1 MSTRQ
6 PSARRS
12 NTLPTVAA
20 GVVLLLVAA
29 VVAFFLLRGGKPA
42 AVSSPQPS
50 ASAQPTP
57 TLNEALLNRRLTVL
71 VIGTDVNKARAAKSE
86 SANTDSLMLVSI
98 SAGQKSVL
106 LVSVPRDT
114 VDVPLPD
121 GGVWAQKINA
131 IFIEKGVDALVGGMR
146 ELFGVPIDGYVKVD
160 MDDFQS
166 LVDAVDGVDV
176 NPEKPLDDLKLGLKL
191 DAGKQHLDAETAL
204 KYVRTRVDQD
214 YGRAARQQEVLL
226 ALVGKLVDPKTK
238 VDLAMLLDGLKSLET
253 DLPLEDLP
261 TLVEIARR
269 SEHADVTRQVLQPP
283 DFITFEG
290 DRGDGRGY
298 ILQPDVEK
306 IRAFVQGKVGK

>member
-1 MSTRQ
+1 MSNRQ

-12 NTLPTVAA
+12 NTVPTVVA
-20 GVVLLLVAA
+20 GVVLLLIAA
-29 VVAFFLLRGGKPA
+29 VAAFFLLRGGRPA

-50 ASAQPTP
+50 ASAEP

-71 VIGTDVNKARAAKSE
+71 VIGTDVNRARAARGE
-86 SANTDSLMLVSI
+86 SANTDSLMLASI
-98 SAGQKSVL
+98 GPGQRTLL

-121 GGVWAQKINA
+121 GGVWDKKINA
-131 IFIEKGVDALVGGMR
+131 LFAETGVDALVGAMK

-176 NPEKPLDDLKLGLKL
+176 NPEEPLDDPKIGLKL
-191 DAGKQHLDAETAL
+191 DAGRQHIDAATAL

-214 YGRAARQQEVLL
+214 YGRAGRQQEVLL
-226 ALVGKLVDPKTK
+226 ALVAKLVDPTTD
-238 VDLAMLLDGLKSLET
+238 VDLRTLLDGLKSLET
-253 DLPLEDLP
+253 DLPLDELP

-269 SEHADVTRQVLQPP
+269 AKDADVTKQVLQPP

-298 ILQPDVEK
+298 ILEPDIEK
-306 IRAFVQGKVGK
+306 IRAFVQDEIGK

>member
-12 NTLPTVAA
+12 NTLPTVVA

-131 IFIEKGVDALVGGMR
+131 IFIEKGVDALVGAMR

>member
-1 MSTRQ
+1 MSIRQ

-12 NTLPTVAA
+12 KTVPTVVA
-20 GVVLLLVAA
+20 GVVLLLIAA

-57 TLNEALLNRRLTVL
+57 TLSEALLNRRLTVL

-98 SAGQKSVL
+98 SAGQKSML

-114 VDVPLPD
+114 VDVPLPG
-121 GGVWAQKINA
+121 GGVWDQKINA
-131 IFIEKGVDALVGGMR
+131 IFIEKGVDALVGAMK

-166 LVDAVDGVDV
+166 LVDAVGGVDV
-176 NPEKPLDDLKLGLKL
+176 NPEKALDDPKLGLKL
-191 DAGKQHLDAETAL
+191 DAGKQHIDAATAL

-226 ALVGKLVDPKTK
+226 ALVAKLVDPNTN
-238 VDLAMLLDGLKSLET
+238 VDLRKLLDGLKSLET

-269 SEHADVTRQVLQPP
+269 AEHADGTRQVLEPP

-298 ILQPDVEK
+298 ILEPDVEK
-306 IRAFVQGKVGK
+306 IRAFVQGKIGK

>member
-1 MSTRQ
+1 MSIRQ
-6 PSARRS
+6 PPARRS
-12 NTLPTVAA
+12 NTLPTVVA
-20 GVVLLLVAA
+20 GVVLLLIAA

-42 AVSSPQPS
+42 AVSSPEPS

-86 SANTDSLMLVSI
+86 AANTDSLMLVSI

-131 IFIEKGVDALVGGMR
+131 IFIEKGVDALVGAMQ

-166 LVDAVDGVDV
+166 LVNAVDGVDV
-176 NPEKPLDDLKLGLKL
+176 NPEKPLDDHKLGLKL

-226 ALVGKLVDPKTK
+226 ALVAKLVEPKTK

-269 SEHADVTRQVLQPP
+269 SEQADVTRQVLQPP

>member
-1 MSTRQ
+1 MSIRQ
-6 PSARRS
+6 PSAGRS
-12 NTLPTVAA
+12 KTVPTVVA
-20 GVVLLLVAA
+20 GVILLLIAG

-42 AVSSPQPS
+42 AVSSPRPS
-50 ASAQPTP
+50 ASAEPTF
-57 TLNEALLNRRLTVL
+57 NEALLNKRLTVL
-71 VIGTDVNKARAAKSE
+71 VIGTDVNKARAARSE
-86 SANTDSLMLVSI
+86 SANTDSLMLASI
-98 SAGQKSVL
+98 GPGQKTIL

-121 GGVWAQKINA
+121 GGVWDKKINA
-131 IFIEKGVDALVGGMR
+131 LFIEKGVDALVGAMT
-146 ELFGVPIDGYVKVD
+146 ELFGVPIDGYVKID

-166 LVDAVDGVDV
+166 LVDAVDGIDV
-176 NPEKPLDDLKLGLKL
+176 NPEKPLDDPKIGLKL

-226 ALVGKLVDPKTK
+226 ALVAKLVDPKTH
-238 VDLAMLLDGLKSLET
+238 VDLRKLLDGLKSLET
-253 DLPLEDLP
+253 DLPLDDLP

-269 SEHADVTRQVLQPP
+269 AQDADVTRQVIQPP

-298 ILQPDVEK
+298 VLEPDIEK
-306 IRAFVQGKVGK
+306 IRAFVKGEIGK

>member
-12 NTLPTVAA
+12 KTLPTVAA

-131 IFIEKGVDALVGGMR
+131 IFIEKGVDALVGAMR

>member
-42 AVSSPQPS
+42 AVSSPEPS

-131 IFIEKGVDALVGGMR
+131 IFIEKGVDALVGAMR

>member
-131 IFIEKGVDALVGGMR
+131 IFIEKGVDALVGAMR

>member
-1 MSTRQ
+1 MSIRE
-6 PSARRS
+6 PSGAGRS
-12 NTLPTVAA
+12 GRVPAIVA
-20 GVVLLLVAA
+20 GTVLLLVAA
-29 VVAFFLLRGGKPA
+29 LVAFFLLRGGRPA
-42 AVSSPQPS
+42 APVPS
-50 ASAQPTP
+50 ATAQPTP

-71 VIGTDVNKARAAKSE
+71 VIGIDVNKARAAKGE
-86 SANTDSLMLVSI
+86 AANADSLMLASI
-98 SAGQKSVL
+98 SAGQKSML

-121 GGVWAQKINA
+121 GGVWDQKINA
-131 IFIEKGVDALVGGMR
+131 IFIEKGVDALVGAMQ
-146 ELFGVPIDGYVKVD
+146 ELFGVPIDGYVKLD

-176 NPEKPLDDLKLGLKL
+176 NPEKPLDDPKLGLKL
-191 DAGKQHLDAETAL
+191 DAGKQHIDAPTAL

-214 YGRAARQQEVLL
+214 YGRAARQQEVVL
-226 ALVGKLVDPKTK
+226 ALVAKLVDPKAN
-238 VDLAMLLDGLKSLET
+238 VDLGMLLDGLKSLET

-269 SEHADVTRQVLQPP
+269 AADAEVTRQVLQPP

-306 IRAFVQGKVGK
+306 IRAFVQGKIGK

>member
-12 NTLPTVAA
+12 NTLPTVVA
-20 GVVLLLVAA
+20 GVVLLLIAA

-42 AVSSPQPS
+42 AVSSPEPS

-86 SANTDSLMLVSI
+86 AANTDSLMLVSI

-114 VDVPLPD
+114 VDVPLPE

-131 IFIEKGVDALVGGMR
+131 IFIEKGVDALVGAMQ

-176 NPEKPLDDLKLGLKL
+176 NPEKPLDDPKLGLKL

-226 ALVGKLVDPKTK
+226 ALVAKLVDPKTK

-269 SEHADVTRQVLQPP
+269 SEQADVTSQVLQPP

-306 IRAFVQGKVGK
+306 IRAFVQGKIVK